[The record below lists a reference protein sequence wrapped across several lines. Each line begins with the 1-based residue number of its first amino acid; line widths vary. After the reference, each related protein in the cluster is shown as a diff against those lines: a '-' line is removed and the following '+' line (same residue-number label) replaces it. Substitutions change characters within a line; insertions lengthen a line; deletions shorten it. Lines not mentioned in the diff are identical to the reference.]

1 MSANE
6 IKLRD
11 YQEVGI
17 TRLRNALTNHK
28 HVIFSAC
35 VSYGKTVIMSFM
47 AKGAV
52 EKGNKV
58 LIVSHRSELMTQTGG
73 TLERVGIQAEYISP
87 KHRNIPT
94 GLVVSAMAQTL
105 RRRLEKPEW
114 VEWIKSVKLVQID
127 ECFRGDVEILTD
139 KGYVRFD
146 SLQGNERVAQYID
159 NGNIEFVKPL
169 RFIKRYHEGEMCKLT
184 LYRGKYVYMTPNHNQ
199 IYKIKGKEGVYSD
212 CVKNI
217 KFNILKYIPING
229 KGSGRNDLLTDLE
242 RLFIAIQADGT
253 FQHECLEYDSYS
265 IKLTRPKKINHFLD
279 ISKNIE
285 CREIKCNRKNTRRWM
300 CKIPKGNAKLL
311 STHFSIEMGY
321 DRAVDFINEV
331 VKWDGSVISDN
342 LFYYSS
348 VVKEN
353 ADFVSSVAVQ
363 AGYRAYIIV
372 EKDNRKSHYKDV
384 YRVFMHKTGY
394 INGQNIKKEYVE
406 YNGYV
411 YCVEVPSH
419 NIVVRAN
426 ESFTFISGN
435 CHTSD
440 ADFLF
445 ESGLLDDKYVVG
457 LTGTPMRSGNQR
469 QLGMNYEDIV
479 ETAQIQ
485 DMMDRGNITKLRTFT
500 VDAPDLSKVNTDYRT
515 GDFDSRQMGAV
526 FNKSVQYKGVI
537 ENYMHI
543 CPMKKAI
550 CFDATQANAIRMC
563 AEFNEAGIPAKFLI
577 SGIDKNKPDEL
588 ELYEKYK
595 HFTGNREQLIKDFH
609 DGKFTVICNSGI
621 LSTGYDETSI
631 EVCILNRATQSV
643 QFYIQ
648 ATGRAIRLHPGKT
661 EAFLLDFGGNISR
674 LGKFEKERKWALW
687 HNKGKCEGIQGVKE
701 CKQCGKYIAITASE
715 CPFCGYVYPTEKEI
729 RMAELQELVGDL
741 KFEQMTPTQFFQY
754 AELKGYNTYWAI
766 RQLYIRNTE
775 TDFRKAMKECGYS
788 SKFIW
793 GYIQRN
799 KK

>member
-1 MSANE
+1 M
-6 IKLRD
+6 
-11 YQEVGI
+11 GI

-87 KHRNIPT
+87 KHRNIPK

-105 RRRLEKPEW
+105 RRRIEKPEW
-114 VEWIKSVKLVQID
+114 VEWVKSVSLCLID
-127 ECFRGDVEILTD
+127 EG
-139 KGYVRFD
+139 
-146 SLQGNERVAQYID
+146 
-159 NGNIEFVKPL
+159 
-169 RFIKRYHEGEMCKLT
+169 
-184 LYRGKYVYMTPNHNQ
+184 
-199 IYKIKGKEGVYSD
+199 
-212 CVKNI
+212 
-217 KFNILKYIPING
+217 
-229 KGSGRNDLLTDLE
+229 
-242 RLFIAIQADGT
+242 
-253 FQHECLEYDSYS
+253 
-265 IKLTRPKKINHFLD
+265 
-279 ISKNIE
+279 
-285 CREIKCNRKNTRRWM
+285 
-300 CKIPKGNAKLL
+300 
-311 STHFSIEMGY
+311 
-321 DRAVDFINEV
+321 
-331 VKWDGSVISDN
+331 
-342 LFYYSS
+342 
-348 VVKEN
+348 
-353 ADFVSSVAVQ
+353 
-363 AGYRAYIIV
+363 
-372 EKDNRKSHYKDV
+372 
-384 YRVFMHKTGY
+384 
-394 INGQNIKKEYVE
+394 
-406 YNGYV
+406 
-411 YCVEVPSH
+411 
-419 NIVVRAN
+419 
-426 ESFTFISGN
+426 
-435 CHTSD
+435 HTSD

-469 QLGMNYEDIV
+469 QLGMNYEEIV

-485 DMMDRGNITKLRTFT
+485 DMMDRGNITRLRTFT

-537 ENYMHI
+537 ENYMRI

-595 HFTGNREQLIKDFH
+595 HLTGNREQLIKDFH
-609 DGKFTVICNSGI
+609 DDKFTVICNSGI

-648 ATGRAIRLHPGKT
+648 ATGRAIRLHPNKT

>member
-1 MSANE
+1 M
-6 IKLRD
+6 
-11 YQEVGI
+11 GI

-87 KHRNIPT
+87 KHRNIPK

-114 VEWIKSVKLVQID
+114 VEWVKSVSLCLID
-127 ECFRGDVEILTD
+127 EG
-139 KGYVRFD
+139 
-146 SLQGNERVAQYID
+146 
-159 NGNIEFVKPL
+159 
-169 RFIKRYHEGEMCKLT
+169 
-184 LYRGKYVYMTPNHNQ
+184 
-199 IYKIKGKEGVYSD
+199 
-212 CVKNI
+212 
-217 KFNILKYIPING
+217 
-229 KGSGRNDLLTDLE
+229 
-242 RLFIAIQADGT
+242 
-253 FQHECLEYDSYS
+253 
-265 IKLTRPKKINHFLD
+265 
-279 ISKNIE
+279 
-285 CREIKCNRKNTRRWM
+285 
-300 CKIPKGNAKLL
+300 
-311 STHFSIEMGY
+311 
-321 DRAVDFINEV
+321 
-331 VKWDGSVISDN
+331 
-342 LFYYSS
+342 
-348 VVKEN
+348 
-353 ADFVSSVAVQ
+353 
-363 AGYRAYIIV
+363 
-372 EKDNRKSHYKDV
+372 
-384 YRVFMHKTGY
+384 
-394 INGQNIKKEYVE
+394 
-406 YNGYV
+406 
-411 YCVEVPSH
+411 
-419 NIVVRAN
+419 
-426 ESFTFISGN
+426 
-435 CHTSD
+435 HTSD

-469 QLGMNYEDIV
+469 QLGMNYEEIV

-537 ENYMHI
+537 ENYMRI

-588 ELYEKYK
+588 ALYERYK
-595 HFTGNREQLIKDFH
+595 HLTGNREQLIKDFH
-609 DGKFTVICNSGI
+609 DDKFTVICNSGI

-648 ATGRAIRLHPGKT
+648 ATGRAIRLHPNKT
-661 EAFLLDFGGNISR
+661 EAFLLDFG
-674 LGKFEKERKWALW
+674 
-687 HNKGKCEGIQGVKE
+687 
-701 CKQCGKYIAITASE
+701 GKYIAITASE